1 MDRLSMK
8 SKVPNS
14 IKEKLNKYGVNLPTD
29 GRYNDYKNI
38 LKEKKLN
45 PIEYISYLKDIV
57 AKLKKK
63 EDTKIKKIMKEVQYT
78 KIKKEVQEKVSER
91 NKPSIRYV
99 GTITIK
105 YLVLNKNGK
114 EQDLTNTLIFDR
126 VLKKSQLEEEI
137 NNIIFLD
144 EEEVKEISW
153 VKKIL
158 ETNIKQTIKPVE
170 NTGRME
176 NIRMRK
182 AGAGLID
189 GYDKQDWDTN
199 TGRCVFDYII
209 SRYGNIKG
217 FKNVCN
223 YEDLNNIFDNSIWED
238 EKKDLFEIGVNT
250 QEIQRFCER
259 FKIPMYAIDDNEKCF
274 KQYTPQNRN
283 KKAPAMIF
291 RVSNEHFYPCPN
303 KKVQSIIQTTSTINN
318 IESVMT
324 RNNFNDLLSYYIHIL
339 LNINLF
345 LYFYL

>member
-14 IKEKLNKYGVNLPTD
+14 IKEKLNRYGVNLPTD

-45 PIEYISYLKDIV
+45 PREYISYLKDIL

-63 EDTKIKKIMKEVQYT
+63 EDTKIKKIIKQVQDT
-78 KIKKEVQEKVSER
+78 KIKEEVQEKVAEK

-105 YLVLNKNGK
+105 YRVLNKDNK
-114 EQDLTNTLIFDR
+114 EEPLTRTLIFDR

-137 NNIIFLD
+137 NEMIFDD
-144 EEEVKEISW
+144 EMFVLNNISW
-153 VKKIL
+153 VIAVL

-189 GYDKQDWDTN
+189 G
-199 TGRCVFDYII
+199 
-209 SRYGNIKG
+209 
-217 FKNVCN
+217 
-223 YEDLNNIFDNSIWED
+223 
-238 EKKDLFEIGVNT
+238 
-250 QEIQRFCER
+250 
-259 FKIPMYAIDDNEKCF
+259 
-274 KQYTPQNRN
+274 
-283 KKAPAMIF
+283 
-291 RVSNEHFYPCPN
+291 
-303 KKVQSIIQTTSTINN
+303 
-318 IESVMT
+318 
-324 RNNFNDLLSYYIHIL
+324 
-339 LNINLF
+339 
-345 LYFYL
+345 